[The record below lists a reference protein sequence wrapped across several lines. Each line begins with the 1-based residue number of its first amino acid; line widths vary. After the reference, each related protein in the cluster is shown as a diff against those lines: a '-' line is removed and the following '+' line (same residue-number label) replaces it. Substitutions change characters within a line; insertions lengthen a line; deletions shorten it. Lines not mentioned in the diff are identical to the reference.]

1 MPAKTRTAKSQPTPA
16 RKLSRHSIESLKC
29 PPDSRRIE
37 VKDGG
42 DIRGLA
48 LFVTRSGTKSWYI
61 TRKIHGKLIRKNL
74 GEWPI
79 VPPEAARKKAAAWL
93 AGDDPDDPAPE
104 RQKIPTL
111 DEVLTYGER
120 VVWRGKKK
128 TTDKY
133 RPMLERYSKD
143 WLLLR
148 IDLLTKQKVQER
160 HTDIAATVKARSGG
174 RNEGHR
180 SANSW
185 AEVISRLFTIAEDHF
200 DYDGKNPAKRMETFE
215 EVRRDVRLNAKQCKT
230 LLKVLDK
237 SDNQTNADLV
247 RLALFSGA
255 RRSNLFKA
263 TEDQFDFEDN
273 TWTIPGPESKNKKP
287 IVLPLDKRAVAV
299 VKRRIKQADNEW
311 LFPGQRE
318 GRPMTDFTKPF
329 KGFLDAAKIKG
340 VTFHDLRRTLASFMA
355 DTEANEFTVGLA
367 LGHRQQGIT
376 GRYARPQLE
385 AVRQAVTKAINAM
398 EGK

>member
-1 MPAKTRTAKSQPTPA
+1 MPTKTKTAKSQPTPA
-16 RKLSRHSIESLKC
+16 RKLSRNNIEKLKC

-48 LFVTRSGTKSWYI
+48 LFVTRTGRKTWYI
-61 TRKIHGKLIRKNL
+61 TRKIRGKLIRKNL

-93 AGDDPDDPAPE
+93 AGDDPDTPAPE
-104 RQKIPTL
+104 RHKVPTF
-111 DEVLTYGER
+111 DELLTYGER

-128 TTDKY
+128 TTDSY

-143 WLLLR
+143 WLPQR
-148 IDLLTKQKVQER
+148 IDTINARTIQER
-160 HTDIAATVKARSGG
+160 HTEIGDKGETAANR
-174 RNEGHR
+174 
-180 SANSW
+180 W
-185 AEVISRLFTIAEDHF
+185 AEVISRLFSIAEKHF
-200 DYDGKNPAKRMETFE
+200 DYDKKNPAKSVEMFE
-215 EVRRDVRLNAKQCKT
+215 EVRRDVRLNAKQCKA
-230 LLKVLDK
+230 LFKVLDK
-237 SDNQTNADLV
+237 ADNQTNADLV
-247 RLALFSGA
+247 RLAMYTAA

-263 TEDQFDFEDN
+263 TEDQFDFEEN
-273 TWTIPGPESKNKKP
+273 TWTIPGTESKNKQP

-311 LFPGQRE
+311 LFPGQKA

-340 VTFHDLRRTLASFMA
+340 VRFHDLRRTLASFMA
-355 DTEANEFTVGLA
+355 DTEANEFTIGLA

-376 GRYARPQLE
+376 GRYARPLIE
-385 AVRQAVTKAINAM
+385 SVRQAVTKAIDCM
-398 EGK
+398 EGKK